1 MVYKKKLLVRVQE
14 KKQSQNWF
22 SFILRKLTWILVYR
36 LRFLSHEAINGLITT
51 VGYQVILINAFLSQ
65 DYSYVLTRQLQNS
78 PLENRF

>member
-22 SFILRKLTWILVYR
+22 SFILRKPTWILAYR
-36 LRFLSHEAINGLITT
+36 LRFLSHEAINGSITT